1 MLNVGRVSIRLALI
15 PTQPGHCR
23 SSNDSPVRMTNHDN
37 IAVPELIEYHR
48 SHSVDV
54 VVHDW
59 QFVVIA
65 ALPDIIC
72 R

>member
-1 MLNVGRVSIRLALI
+1 
-15 PTQPGHCR
+15 
-23 SSNDSPVRMTNHDN
+23 MTNHDN